1 MINLS
6 GVYKKYNGVTA
17 LAISEL
23 EIPENKLIGIIGPNG
38 SGKSTLLSCIANS
51 IKPTSGNIFIDGI
64 EVRRYDRRH

>member
-23 EIPENKLIGIIGPNG
+23 EIQENKLIGIIGPNG
-38 SGKSTLLSCIANS
+38 SGKVYSTILYS
-51 IKPTSGNIFIDGI
+51 KF
-64 EVRRYDRRH
+64 H

>member
-38 SGKSTLLSCIANS
+38 SGKSTLLSCIAIYS
-51 IKPTSGNIFIDGI
+51 
-64 EVRRYDRRH
+64 